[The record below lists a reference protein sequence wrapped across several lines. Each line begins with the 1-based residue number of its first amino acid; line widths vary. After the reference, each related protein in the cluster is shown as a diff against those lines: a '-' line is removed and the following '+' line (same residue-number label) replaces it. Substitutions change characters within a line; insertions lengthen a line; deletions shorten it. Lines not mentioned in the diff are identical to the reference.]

1 MIQQRKQS
9 NTTMLPIA
17 PHASVAIVS
26 TTTPSTGH
34 NKEEGDDFFQSRLK
48 NSNPSHEL
56 LKIPH
61 GDPTFGNVVG
71 IGGVGRRDAPAESE
85 AVRFDGRVALAK
97 SEEITSAKEE
107 KKPSFFSPIFRI
119 VWPVLLEA
127 KASGRDETVV
137 TPLGGIRTDPTRDDA
152 ATPVVSSND
161 KQQEKPLFFL
171 SPKPMIPFT
180 FIVDGENNSKLGNF
194 SGDTTTDEVAATEA
208 VPMKQCGKRREKGTI
223 VPKQDD
229 PIHLLSVLGR
239 GVGLSIHSRGGTLI
253 HATDALGVDDPT
265 VPNVSFAASAMALE
279 DLALEDLASEDLASE
294 DLASEDLASEDLA
307 SEDPAA
313 ASLRT
318 IEFAAAV
325 TELNIARPCHGS
337 DTVCTACASRL
348 DQPEHVG
355 IGKGRIGP
363 NTRTLAFNPLNIF

>member
-26 TTTPSTGH
+26 TTTPSTGY
-34 NKEEGDDFFQSRLK
+34 NKEEGDDFFKSRFK
-48 NSNPSHEL
+48 NSNPSHDL

-61 GDPTFGNVVG
+61 GDPTFSNVVG

-119 VWPVLLEA
+119 VAGAAGGPGF
-127 KASGRDETVV
+127 GRDDTVV
-137 TPLGGIRTDPTRDDA
+137 TPLGGIRTDPARDDA

-161 KQQEKPLFFL
+161 KQQEKQKPLFFL

-180 FIVDGENNSKLGNF
+180 FIVDGENDFKKLSNF
-194 SGDTTTDEVAATEA
+194 SGDATTDEVAATEA
-208 VPMKQCGKRREKGTI
+208 VPMKQCGKSREKGTI

-229 PIHLLSVLGR
+229 PSHLG
-239 GVGLSIHSRGGTLI
+239 
-253 HATDALGVDDPT
+253 
-265 VPNVSFAASAMALE
+265 
-279 DLALEDLASEDLASE
+279 
-294 DLASEDLASEDLA
+294 EDLASEDLA
-307 SEDPAA
+307 SEDPPA

-325 TELNIARPCHGS
+325 TELNVARPCHGS

-348 DQPEHVG
+348 DQPVHVEVE
-355 IGKGRIGP
+355 GKAI
-363 NTRTLAFNPLNIF
+363 T